1 MTTVISYAKR
11 VRLKGN
17 LKGRQSPKFAHFFNL
32 RTKKPHQKILS
43 FDEVMACQSS
53 PFFGPLKNELK
64 FSRGI

>member
-1 MTTVISYAKR
+1 MSGMVF
-11 VRLKGN
+11 VRMVVN
-17 LKGRQSPKFAHFFNL
+17 VRDGRSPGF
-32 RTKKPHQKILS
+32 KKTNQKILS

>member
-1 MTTVISYAKR
+1 MKQISLFLFR
-11 VRLKGN
+11 N
-17 LKGRQSPKFAHFFNL
+17 FIKGRQSPKFAKQNL
-32 RTKKPHQKILS
+32 LQESERTKKPHQKILN